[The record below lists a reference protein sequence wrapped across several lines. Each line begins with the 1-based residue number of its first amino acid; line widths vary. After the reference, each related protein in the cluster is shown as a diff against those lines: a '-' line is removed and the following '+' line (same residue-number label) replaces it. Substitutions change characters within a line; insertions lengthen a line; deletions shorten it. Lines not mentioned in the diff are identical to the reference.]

1 MADGNEIEMNFPLD
15 ATECEQCG
23 EAIWLGWDRC
33 PHCGRSRQP
42 GDIAQAHLY
51 RARRD
56 IFGPIARDLSDP
68 GASKSKV
75 PLTDQQYLSFVNG
88 SGILSVDPA
97 ERMREAV
104 NAFELETP
112 ESTRSVE
119 TRKATHRLAEGGR
132 RIRRTI
138 RSLSA
143 VRPSGEFA
151 DAHPHLL
158 EAWKAYLGAFREAV
172 EAPLSWRPEDAQRHA
187 EAVQEQI
194 DEAASQIEAFADE
207 FDRVTSRLD
216 TLQDTI
222 EDRMFSLV
230 FGTLE
235 KAPQEITDIADLG
248 IGSVEAFLTP
258 RRSGYDYFADL
269 LETPYENLPNGMPQV
284 LYLLALLV
292 GGSDDPAGVLDRAR
306 LFKEVMDDALGK
318 DRDAMLEAAVRA
330 QESLNEASSVMVTLV
345 PQSERIFSDPDLPAD
360 ALRDFVADAYAR
372 LTEGCFRR
380 VTDLLLFALFI
391 TKGQKKGF
399 EEISEWSS
407 FGDKYEWLDAH
418 RDTPA
423 TTAALEGVEKIVR
436 NSEAHCEFHL
446 EEDGIRF
453 VQRDFKKHRKTELK
467 LTDDELA
474 DLLRDLQRTILA
486 LSVAAQVFQ
495 CDHMDEIS
503 TDLSVIE
510 TPKNLRGLYLELLLA
525 VSGLQKPEITQRDGT
540 LEVRAELDP
549 LLPPQSLEDY
559 LKGLFFLRELYPDC
573 DRVALH
579 VDWQGEWYCS
589 VEAPSESIK
598 ALGGTPAHLAAA
610 RAIELLL
617 SSAASSITLPA
628 RTDAEKLE
636 QTILP
641 MSAATL
647 HNVFETAFDLV
658 AAGNP
663 EAEDA
668 LAEALEAS
676 EAIKDVLRKAACAE
690 QSVERQ
696 RTELVRSIEGVE
708 GLGRTVQRV
717 QRGALP
723 RDAIARAK
731 RRASQNRNALQAT
744 AGTYDPTARLA

>member
-15 ATECEQCG
+15 AAECEHCG
-23 EAIWLGWDRC
+23 ETIWLGWDRC

-51 RARRD
+51 RARRG
-56 IFGPIARDLSDP
+56 IFDPIIRDLSDP

-75 PLTDQQYLSFVNG
+75 PLTDQQYLSFIDG

-104 NAFELETP
+104 NAFELETQ

-119 TRKATHRLAEGGR
+119 TRNATHRLAEGGQ

-143 VRPSGEFA
+143 VRPSGELA

-158 EAWKAYLGAFREAV
+158 KAWKAYLGSYREAV
-172 EAPLSWRPEDAQRHA
+172 EAPLSWSPEDAQRHA

-194 DEAASQIEAFADE
+194 DEAALQIEAFSEE
-207 FDRVTSRLD
+207 FDRATSRLD
-216 TLQDTI
+216 TLQDTT
-222 EDRMFSLV
+222 EDRMLSVV

-235 KAPQEITDIADLG
+235 KDPEKISAVADLG
-248 IGSVEAFLTP
+248 LGSIEAFLTP

-269 LETPYENLPNGMPQV
+269 LEVPYENLPNGIPQV

-292 GGSDDPAGVLDRAR
+292 GGSDDPASVLDRAR

-318 DRDAMLEAAVRA
+318 DRDAMLEAAVHA
-330 QESLNEASSVMVTLV
+330 QESLNEASGIMATLV
-345 PQSERIFSDPDLPAD
+345 PQSERIFSDPNLPAD
-360 ALRDFVADAYAR
+360 ALRDFVAAAYAR

-436 NSEAHCEFHL
+436 NSEAHCEYHI

-453 VQRDFKKHRKTELK
+453 IQRDFKKHKKTELK

-474 DLLRDLQRTILA
+474 DLLKDLQRTILA

-495 CDHMDEIS
+495 CDHMNEIA
-503 TDLSVIE
+503 TDLSSIE

-525 VSGLQKPEITQRDGT
+525 VSGLQKPEVTQRDGT

-559 LKGLFFLRELYPDC
+559 LKGLFFLCELYPDC

-579 VDWQGEWYCS
+579 VDWQGEWHCS
-589 VEAPSESIK
+589 VEAPSRSIK
-598 ALGGTPAHLAAA
+598 ALGDTPAHLAAA
-610 RAIELLL
+610 RAMELLL
-617 SSAASSITLPA
+617 SSTASSITLPV

-636 QTILP
+636 QTVLP
-641 MSAATL
+641 MSAASL
-647 HNVFETAFDLV
+647 RNLFETAFNLMV
-658 AAGNP
+658 VGNR

-668 LAEALEAS
+668 LPEALEAS
-676 EAIKDVLRKAACAE
+676 KAVKDVLRKVACAE
-690 QSVERQ
+690 QKVERQ
-696 RTELVRSIEGVE
+696 RTELIRAIEGVE
-708 GLGRTVQRV
+708 ALGRTVERV

-723 RDAIARAK
+723 RDAIARAE
-731 RRASQNRNALQAT
+731 RRASQSRNVIQAI
-744 AGTYDPTARLA
+744 AETYDPTARLA